1 MSRIVRSRAPV
12 AFLRAIFV
20 ALLVALPQL
29 LLQPEHTQATQ
40 LVALAALLAGGF
52 TFVEYVAPAPSLVE
66 FRDARPYNRIRAT
79 FMILGILAACLM
91 FRPGWEAQPLHDL
104 LHHLGEVWHDG
115 LMPWTPV
122 HLLVGSLPADA
133 DPHLVRSV
141 QAAATAIYGLSLLM
155 ILTFLVVVRWLNW
168 PGHGVFNVWVNL
180 PQFDPM
186 AGGDVVERLQHDARV
201 NLALGLL
208 LPMIAPMVAD
218 LLSAPFDGIALREPV
233 ALVWTLMLWAFL
245 PASLA
250 MRGLALHRLA
260 SLIASHRARLRQN
273 DGFERLA

>member
-260 SLIASHRARLRQN
+260 SLIASHRARLRQG

>member
-20 ALLVALPQL
+20 ALLVAMPQL

-40 LVALAALLAGGF
+40 LVALAALIAGGF
-52 TFVEYVAPAPSLVE
+52 TFVEYVAPAPSLME
-66 FRDARPYNRIRAT
+66 FRDARPYNRIRAI
-79 FMILGILAACLM
+79 FMILGILAACVM
-91 FRPGWEAQPLHDL
+91 FRPGWDAQPLHDL
-104 LHHLGEVWHDG
+104 LHHLGEAWHDG

-155 ILTFLVVVRWLNW
+155 ILTFLVAVRWLNW

-186 AGGDVVERLQHDARV
+186 AGGDVVKRLQHDAQV

-218 LLSAPFDGIALREPV
+218 LLSAPFDGIALREPA

-260 SLIASHRARLRQN
+260 SLIASHRARLRQD